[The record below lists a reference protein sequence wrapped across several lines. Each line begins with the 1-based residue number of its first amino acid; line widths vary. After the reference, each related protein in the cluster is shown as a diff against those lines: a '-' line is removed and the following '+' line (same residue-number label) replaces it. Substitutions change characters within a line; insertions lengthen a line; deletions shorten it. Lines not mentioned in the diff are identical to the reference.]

1 MKSALKI
8 SAAYAL
14 ISLLWIV
21 VTDRLVASFATNPQA
36 QMMYQTSKGL
46 IFVFGSAL
54 LIFLL
59 MLLHTRRR
67 RVVLGELAAARE
79 SFERLFEANPL
90 PVIAYDQ
97 TSGMILETNAAAVGI
112 YGFTR
117 EEFRSRRMEN
127 LYSARQA
134 SETEGAERRDGDMP
148 VVWQRRKDGS
158 EFPARLM
165 EDDLS
170 FRGQPSR
177 IAAVVDLTE
186 VFEAERQRERA
197 VEARLLAEQAKTNFL
212 STISHELRTPLNA
225 ISGFTTLLRDE
236 GDPKLRAEFV
246 QIVEDKSSEMLQLV
260 DLLLAAASAHS
271 TGIRL
276 RPSWFSVAIMLDVLR
291 EHYAPACEA
300 KGMSLAVITD
310 PSVPDMLHLDELRLR
325 QILQN
330 LLSNAVKF
338 SSTGTVTLSVAATGE
353 GGEAR
358 ICFGVSDEG
367 EGIPVE
373 HLNQIFQPFTQLEVG
388 TTRRFAGPGVG
399 LFICKQLVELM
410 GGTIRI
416 ESAKRRG
423 TTFTVDLPLQNPGV
437 AEDLEPEPAR
447 LTF

>member
-1 MKSALKI
+1 
-8 SAAYAL
+8 
-14 ISLLWIV
+14 
-21 VTDRLVASFATNPQA
+21 
-36 QMMYQTSKGL
+36 
-46 IFVFGSAL
+46 
-54 LIFLL
+54 

-79 SFERLFEANPL
+79 SFEKLFEANPL
-90 PVIAYDQ
+90 PVIAYDRR
-97 TSGMILETNAAAVGI
+97 SGIILETNAAAVDL
-112 YGFTR
+112 YGYSR
-117 EEFRSRRMEN
+117 EEFRSLRMDA
-127 LYSARQA
+127 LYSQRQPA
-134 SETEGAERRDGDMP
+134 KAEPAIERHDGDIP
-148 VVWQRRKDGS
+148 VVWQRRKNGP

-236 GDPKLRAEFV
+236 GDPRLRAEFV
-246 QIVEDKSSEMLQLV
+246 QIVEDKSAEMLQLV

-276 RPSWFSVAIMLDVLR
+276 RPARFSVAIMLDALR

-300 KGMSLAVITD
+300 KGMSFAVVAG

-338 SSTGTVTLSVAATGE
+338 SSSGTITLSVTASGRGAD
-353 GGEAR
+353 AR
-358 ICFGVSDEG
+358 ICFGVADEG
-367 EGIPVE
+367 GGIPAE
-373 HLNQIFQPFTQLEVG
+373 HLNQIFQPFAQLDAG

-410 GGTIRI
+410 GGTIQI

-423 TTFTVDLPLQNPGV
+423 TTFTVDLPLHQPGV
-437 AEDLEPEPAR
+437 AEEPEPEPSR